1 MELCKA
7 NARAVL
13 LINKGK
19 PDLSTQYVR
28 ILDKEGGFTRRLR
41 RERLSKKLSAFV
53 PFHGCVSARTHIAT
67 HSRSLYTFH
76 VEYPFPP
83 VGIVGAAD
91 GKNRRAFFFGS
102 ARLRLSPMKR
112 STLPTIGLCLV
123 VAVVYF
129 AGAEL
134 GLSLASLHENVTA
147 VWPPTGIAIA
157 SLLLFGPR
165 VLPGVFL
172 GALAANIPT
181 SLPIPFAF
189 GIAIGNTL
197 EALAAWFLLR
207 RSKRW
212 RNSFDSVGEVLT
224 FIVYAA
230 VLATLVSATI
240 GSLSVCFGDPSR
252 WKDFTPFWLTW
263 WMGDGFGALI
273 FTPLIISWSSSRR
286 INPGDMPEI
295 ASLFVLLIIVV
306 LIVFGGWFPGPVKT
320 YPLAYLCLPCLLWAA
335 LRFDQRIVTSAIVL
349 ITGVAVWG
357 ARHGYGPFIQPG
369 SNNVTLLL
377 LISFVGTSSLM
388 TLFVAAV
395 TSERRR
401 LGSELSLHRRR
412 VEDIV
417 QHVPGVVWEA
427 WGKPETG
434 NQRIDFV
441 SSHVEKMLGYSAEE
455 WLSTPNF
462 WLSVVHPDD
471 KERAAAEAAAI
482 FASGKGG
489 TSRFRWMHKDG
500 REVWVEAQS
509 IVVNDESGPV
519 GMRGVTMDITAAVMA
534 EIERAELLQRE
545 SHARQQA
552 EEASRL
558 KEEFLATVSHELR
571 TPLNAVVGWSRLLR
585 SGQLDQDG
593 AAHAVEVIQRNA
605 AAQRQIIEDLLD
617 VSRIITG
624 RLRINTQSVDLL
636 LIIHAA
642 IDAVRPAAE
651 AKAITISTHIE
662 APDSIV
668 RADSERLQQV
678 LWNLLANAVKFTPA
692 GGKVDVN
699 LAQHGSLA
707 EIRIEDSGP
716 GVPSEFL
723 PRIFERFSQ
732 ADGSSTR
739 KHGGLGLGLAIVR
752 HLVEL
757 HGGTVSAANR
767 EEGGAVLTVR
777 LPIVAV
783 GSAQFEIY

>member
-1 MELCKA
+1 
-7 NARAVL
+7 
-13 LINKGK
+13 
-19 PDLSTQYVR
+19 
-28 ILDKEGGFTRRLR
+28 
-41 RERLSKKLSAFV
+41 
-53 PFHGCVSARTHIAT
+53 
-67 HSRSLYTFH
+67 
-76 VEYPFPP
+76 
-83 VGIVGAAD
+83 
-91 GKNRRAFFFGS
+91 
-102 ARLRLSPMKR
+102 MKR
-112 STLPTIGLCLV
+112 SALPTIGLCLI

-134 GLSLASLHENVTA
+134 GLSLASLHQNVTP

-157 SLLLFGPR
+157 AVLIFGPR

-172 GALAANIPT
+172 GALAANLYT
-181 SLPIPFAF
+181 SLPIPFTF
-189 GIAIGNTL
+189 GIATGNTL
-197 EALAAWFLLR
+197 EALIAGFLLS

-212 RNSFDSVGEVLT
+212 RNSFNSVGEVLT

-230 VLATLVSATI
+230 VMAPLASATI
-240 GSLSVCFGDPSR
+240 GSLSVLLGDPSQR
-252 WKDFTPFWLTW
+252 GDFTPLWLTW

-273 FTPLIISWSSSRR
+273 FSPLILSWSSSFR
-286 INPGDMPEI
+286 INREDVPEI
-295 ASLFVLLIIVV
+295 TSLFVLLLIVS

-349 ITGVAVWG
+349 ITVVAVWG
-357 ARHGYGPFIQPG
+357 VRQTYGPFMQP
-369 SNNVTLLL
+369 SRNVTLLL

-388 TLFVAAV
+388 TLLVAAV
-395 TSERRR
+395 TSERRTAEAEKWK
-401 LGSELSLHRRR
+401 LGSELAHHRRR

-417 QHVPGVVWEA
+417 QHIPGVVWEA
-427 WGKPETG
+427 WGKPDAQ

-441 SSHVEKMLGYSAEE
+441 SDHVEKMLGYSAEE

-462 WLSVVHPDD
+462 WLSIVHPED

-489 TSRFRWMHKDG
+489 SSRFRWMHKDG

-509 IVVNDESGPV
+509 IVVCDEHGPA
-519 GMRGVTMDITAAVMA
+519 GMRGVTMDITAAVQA
-534 EIERAELLQRE
+534 EIERAELLERE

-585 SGQLDQDG
+585 SGQLDGDG
-593 AAHAVEVIQRNA
+593 TAHAIEVIERNA

-624 RLRINTQSVDLL
+624 KLRINTQPVDLL

-651 AKAITISTHIE
+651 AKEIRMSTHIE
-662 APDSIV
+662 VPDPIV

-678 LWNLLANAVKFTPA
+678 LWNLLANAVKFTPS
-692 GGKVDVN
+692 GGRVDVF
-699 LAQHGSLA
+699 LEQHGSLA

-716 GVPSEFL
+716 GVPAEFL

-767 EEGGAVLTVR
+767 EQGGATLTVQLPVIPAR
-777 LPIVAV
+777 L
-783 GSAQFEIY
+783 F

>member
-1 MELCKA
+1 
-7 NARAVL
+7 
-13 LINKGK
+13 
-19 PDLSTQYVR
+19 
-28 ILDKEGGFTRRLR
+28 
-41 RERLSKKLSAFV
+41 
-53 PFHGCVSARTHIAT
+53 
-67 HSRSLYTFH
+67 
-76 VEYPFPP
+76 
-83 VGIVGAAD
+83 
-91 GKNRRAFFFGS
+91 
-102 ARLRLSPMKR
+102 MKR
-112 STLPTIGLCLV
+112 STLATIGLCLF

-129 AGAEL
+129 VGAEL
-134 GLSLASLHENVTA
+134 GLSLASLHENVTP

-157 SLLLFGPR
+157 SVLIFGPR

-172 GALAANIPT
+172 GALAANLPT

-189 GIAIGNTL
+189 GIAVGNTL
-197 EALAAWFLLR
+197 EALVAWFLLR

-212 RNSFDSVGEVLT
+212 RNSFDTVGEVLT
-224 FIVYAA
+224 FVVYAA

-240 GSLSVCFGDPSR
+240 GSLSLCFGDPTQ
-252 WKDFTPFWLTW
+252 WNDFTSLWLTW

-273 FTPLIISWSSSRR
+273 FAPLMLSWSSSRR
-286 INPGDMPEI
+286 IPREDVPEI
-295 ASLFVLLIIVV
+295 ASLFVLLLIVS
-306 LIVFGGWFPGPVKT
+306 LIVFAGWFPGPVKT

-349 ITGVAVWG
+349 ITVVAIWG
-357 ARHGYGPFIQPG
+357 ARHGHGPFMQQ
-369 SNNVTLLL
+369 SRNVTLLL

-388 TLFVAAV
+388 TLLVAAI
-395 TSERRR
+395 TSERRK
-401 LGSELSLHRRR
+401 LGSELELHRRR

-427 WGKPETG
+427 WGKPDAA

-462 WLSVVHPDD
+462 WLTVVHPDD
-471 KERAAAEAAAI
+471 RERAAAEATAI
-482 FASGKGG
+482 YMSGKGG
-489 TSRFRWMHKDG
+489 SSRFRWMHKDG
-500 REVWVEAQS
+500 HEVWVEAQS
-509 IVVNDESGPV
+509 IVVCDENGPI
-519 GMRGVTMDITAAVMA
+519 GMRGVTLDITAAVKA
-534 EIERAELLQRE
+534 EIERAELLERE

-585 SGQLDQDG
+585 SGQLDADG
-593 AAHAVEVIQRNA
+593 TAHAVEVIERNA

-624 RLRINTQSVDLL
+624 KLRINTQPVDLL

-651 AKAITISTHIE
+651 AKEITISTRIE

-692 GGKVDVN
+692 GGTVD
-699 LAQHGSLA
+699 LYLEQHGSLA

-716 GVPSEFL
+716 GVPAEFL

-767 EEGGAVLTVR
+767 EGGGAVLTVR
-777 LPIVAV
+777 LPVVMMSRVI
-783 GSAQFEIY
+783 

>member
-1 MELCKA
+1 
-7 NARAVL
+7 
-13 LINKGK
+13 
-19 PDLSTQYVR
+19 
-28 ILDKEGGFTRRLR
+28 
-41 RERLSKKLSAFV
+41 
-53 PFHGCVSARTHIAT
+53 
-67 HSRSLYTFH
+67 
-76 VEYPFPP
+76 
-83 VGIVGAAD
+83 
-91 GKNRRAFFFGS
+91 
-102 ARLRLSPMKR
+102 MKR
-112 STLPTIGLCLV
+112 SALPTIGLCLI

-134 GLSLASLHENVTA
+134 GLSLASLHQNVTP

-157 SLLLFGPR
+157 SVLIFGPR
-165 VLPGVFL
+165 VLPGVFV
-172 GALAANIPT
+172 GALAANLPT

-197 EALAAWFLLR
+197 EAFTAWFLLR

-212 RNSFDSVGEVLT
+212 RNSFDSVREVLT
-224 FIVYAA
+224 FVVYAA
-230 VLATLVSATI
+230 VLATLISATI
-240 GSLSVCFGDPSR
+240 GSLSVWLGDPSQ
-252 WKDFTPFWLTW
+252 KDDLIPLWLTW

-273 FTPLIISWSSSRR
+273 FSPLILSWSASFR
-286 INPGDMPEI
+286 INREDVAEI
-295 ASLFVLLIIVV
+295 TSLFVLL
-306 LIVFGGWFPGPVKT
+306 LIVSLIIFGGWFPGPVKT

-335 LRFDQRIVTSAIVL
+335 LRFDQRMVTSAIVL
-349 ITGVAVWG
+349 ITVIAVWG
-357 ARHGYGPFIQPG
+357 ARQNYGPFIE
-369 SNNVTLLL
+369 SSRNVTLLL
-377 LISFVGTSSLM
+377 MISFVGTSSLM
-388 TLFVAAV
+388 TLLVAAV

-401 LGSELSLHRRR
+401 AEAEKWKLGSELAIHRRR

-417 QHVPGVVWEA
+417 QHVPGIVWEA
-427 WGKPETG
+427 WGQPGTAER
-434 NQRIDFV
+434 RIDFV
-441 SSHVEKMLGYSAEE
+441 SSYIEKMLGYSTED
-455 WLSTPNF
+455 WLSTPDF
-462 WLSVVHPDD
+462 GLKIVHPDD
-471 KERAAAEAAAI
+471 RDRMAAEIDAI

-489 TSRFRWMHKDG
+489 SSRFRMMHSDG
-500 REVWVEAQS
+500 KEVWVEAHS
-509 IVVNDESGPV
+509 IVVCNENGQPA
-519 GMRGVTMDITAAVMA
+519 GMRGVTMDITAAVKA
-534 EIERAELLQRE
+534 ESERAELLERE

-585 SGQLDQDG
+585 SGQLDGDG
-593 AAHAVEVIQRNA
+593 AIHAVEVIERNA

-624 RLRINTQSVDLL
+624 KLRINTQPVDLL

-651 AKAITISTHIE
+651 AKEIRISTHIE
-662 APDSIV
+662 APDPIV

-678 LWNLLANAVKFTPA
+678 LWNLLANAVKFTPS
-692 GGKVDVN
+692 GGKVDVY
-699 LAQHGSLA
+699 LEQHGSLA

-716 GVPSEFL
+716 GVPLEFL

-767 EEGGAVLTVR
+767 EDGGAVLTVR
-777 LPIVAV
+777 LPVLVSKPQIAR
-783 GSAQFEIY
+783 IKNPI